1 MRVWTSLMLVWAVA
15 FGAAACASRT
25 QPAAQ
30 PTPAPTPLPGVSAAP
45 AQSLPAWF
53 ASVSPRGEAKDGAQV
68 RVRFTDDLVPVE
80 ALESPDRAAVLAHFR
95 IEPALPGRFIVLT
108 PRMIAFQADAPIPH
122 AARVRVTVTAGLAD
136 LAGHTLS
143 QDYAWSFTTVPITFA
158 GLPGQDQ
165 NAGGQLPA
173 QSRLPTFGLDASDA
187 VDPASLVAHTHLI
200 DPSDPA
206 KPVAVQIAPSPSPNP
221 SQSPGAVSDASG
233 PATGETGVHY
243 DLVPVSEL
251 SGDTTYTLAVDA
263 GVRPLGGN
271 LPTAASYEGKL
282 RTYGPLVLREVRFE
296 QPDDGTRFANGL
308 PALQF
313 SNDLDAASAA
323 KAVTLSPAPNSSVPL
338 LRVAEGGVI
347 DLDPDALTPR
357 TTYTVRIAG
366 SLKDVFG
373 QTLGKDATATVQTG
387 DLAADLW
394 APAGLSIFPA
404 GSDLAVNVQSTN
416 LPQRAYRAAF
426 SVLAPTDLIAHDLR
440 SESDVESLLPAA
452 AGWPSHPVQ
461 ALPNAAADTV
471 LPLRAQLGGR
481 TGTLAYGFTARTTLR
496 RNDAGQL
503 VWQEPK
509 FVGAVSLT
517 NLGVFT
523 QWFPSGG
530 QVRVAHLSD
539 GSPVA
544 HASVQIYESVTD
556 DSDKANASQTPCA
569 SGVTSANGVW
579 VLDAAAFAACAS
591 TASDD
596 QNAPELLTIVHEGA
610 DWSFARSTRY
620 VDGYAFNLDGEGWS
634 AGAPVPHGTLLT
646 DRNLYQPGET
656 AKFLGVAYFE
666 RNGALGRG
674 HSASYTVSAQTPSG
688 ATVAL
693 GRAPLDPFGAFATSL
708 TFPARA
714 ETGDWTVT
722 AKGDD
727 GEELDGTFTVAQFK
741 PPNFK
746 VELSSLPHDPVPQG
760 AVVAASSKSEY
771 LFGAPVEGGTSH
783 VTVTRARE
791 YFAPAGWD
799 AFAFGRQWIYP
810 EEEPSVTSDVLQR
823 DLPIGP
829 TGVAAFSVPVGNDL
843 PFPMR
848 FTVTAQ
854 TTDVSRLAVADTASF
869 VALPAA
875 RLIGLRT
882 KFVAAAGDPFDVAA
896 IVIDPKGVPASGTH
910 LTIVLQQRLDASVTQ
925 VVEGGEAAHD
935 AVRYVDVA
943 TQDVT
948 SGDQPVTV
956 SFTARKPGDYRLRAN
971 FAGATSDAGATDAEV
986 WVTGPGEAAW
996 LTGGQN
1002 ALGVKLDKPSYRPG
1016 EEATALVQSP
1026 YPDAELYFAV
1036 IRHGVLYQTTQEVH
1050 GAAPQVRF
1058 EITPDM
1064 LPNAAVEALLVRRGR
1079 PLGANPPGELGTLSR
1094 LGFAP
1099 FEVSFDAKYLNV
1111 SLRPKLTTLQPGG
1124 RQQLTLRVT
1133 GRDGKPVRGE
1143 VAIAVVNDA
1152 ILQLSGYRFPDV
1164 AKAVY
1169 ADQPISTRVADNR
1182 ADVKLASER
1191 ESVEKGF
1198 GFGGGAMAGPPSTR
1212 VRTKFVPLAYWNPSV
1227 RTDATGSAAVA
1238 FTLPDDLTTWRVMA
1252 LALAPDARF
1261 GNAETTFIS
1270 NKTLVTNPILPQFAR
1285 PGDRFSAGVAITNVG
1300 GGAGAL
1306 AVSGTLGGGLTFA
1319 SGEPRAAQT
1328 SASLAGVT
1336 QAVDFNVLA
1345 SGTQDAT
1352 VGFRTLLGNW
1362 SDAFVFPVPIVS
1374 NDVLET
1380 TVTTGTTRTAANV
1393 ALDVA
1398 ATLRGPFGGL
1408 DVTLASTVLASL
1420 TEPQKALD
1428 LPASP
1433 FLTDL
1438 ASRIAV
1444 ASDAIVLD
1452 RTYGRPQEIPALT
1465 NDLRSSL
1472 DALRGLALPDNGFAA
1487 WPGAQAS
1494 ELYTTAFAAEQ
1505 LQQAR
1510 LAGFDVTADL
1520 TRVRSFLAKTLANP
1534 GKAAGCDSDASCI
1547 AEARLEALETLGT
1560 LGEPR
1565 NDFLSDIMAH
1575 QANFGYYERIELAR
1589 QLLRLPD
1596 WHARGIALRDQL
1608 FENVSLAARTASV
1621 DVRGTFGESAVA
1633 GQSQMLGLAV
1643 ESALPDDDVDR
1654 LLRSLLALR
1663 HNGRWGC
1670 SCDDAEALNALA
1682 LYVKHQPAPPNFTA
1696 SLQLPTRPV
1705 RTIEQTFHG
1714 YAVTSRT
1721 VSTALDGL
1729 VTGPSTV
1736 ALSKRGNGTLH
1747 YVVALRYRVPD
1758 ASPGVYAGL
1767 RIDRILRAAS
1777 EPAPVA
1783 TFGLALP
1790 AAPATVVAG
1799 RVFDVEDRIISDHPV
1814 EDVVITD
1821 PLPAGFEAIDQ
1832 SFRTS
1837 APVGPSADL
1846 GDDWTLNYQSIYR
1859 DRVLSF
1865 AQHLDPGSYAIHYL
1879 VRSVTPGTFAWPAAT
1894 VALQYAPEEFGRTA
1908 ASQVVITAK

>member
-1 MRVWTSLMLVWAVA
+1 MLVLGVA

-30 PTPAPTPLPGVSAAP
+30 STPAPTPLPEVAAAP
-45 AQSLPAWF
+45 AQALPGWF
-53 ASVSPRGEAKDGAQV
+53 AAVSPRGEAKDGAQI
-68 RVRFTDDLVPVE
+68 RVRFTSDLVPVE
-80 ALESPDRAAVLAHFR
+80 ALESPDRQAVLAHFR
-95 IEPALPGRFIVLT
+95 LEPALPGRFIVLT
-108 PRMIAFQADAPIPH
+108 PRMIAFQADAPLPH
-122 AARVRVTVTAGLAD
+122 ATRLRVTVTAGLGD
-136 LAGHTLS
+136 LAGHALAT
-143 QDYAWSFTTVPITFA
+143 DFAWSFTTEPITFA
-158 GLPGQDQ
+158 GLPGMVAQSD
-165 NAGGQLPA
+165 AELPA
-173 QSRLPTFGLDASDA
+173 QSRLPTFGIDASDA
-187 VDPASLVAHTHLI
+187 VDPKSLVAHTHLI
-200 DPSDPA
+200 DPKNPD
-206 KPVAVQIAPSPSPNP
+206 KPVAVQIAPSPSPDP
-221 SQSPGAVSDASG
+221 SQSPGVVSDASG

-251 SGDTTYTLAVDA
+251 SGDTTYNLAVDA
-263 GVRPLGGN
+263 GVQPQGGN
-271 LPTAASYEGKL
+271 LPTTETYAGKL
-282 RTYGPLVLREVRFE
+282 RTYGPLVLRGVEFA
-296 QPDDGTRFANGL
+296 QSDDVTRFAKGL
-308 PALQF
+308 PTLRF
-313 SNDLDAASAA
+313 SNDVDPASAP
-323 KAVTLSPAPNSSVPL
+323 KAVTLSPAPNASVPL
-338 LRVAEGGVI
+338 LRVDDSGAVT
-347 DLDPDALTPR
+347 LDPDALAPR
-357 TTYTVRIAG
+357 TTYSVTVAA

-373 QTLGKDATATVQTG
+373 QTLGNDATATFQTG
-387 DLAADLW
+387 DLTADLW
-394 APAGLSIFPA
+394 APTGLSIFPA

-416 LPQRAYRAAF
+416 LPQRAYRASF
-426 SVLAPTDLIAHDLR
+426 RVLQPTDLIANDLR
-440 SESDVESLLPAA
+440 AESDVESVLPPD

-461 ALPNAAADTV
+461 AQPNAAADSV
-471 LPLRAQLGGR
+471 LPLRALLGGR
-481 TGTLAYGFTARTTLR
+481 TGTLAYGFTARTTLK

-503 VWQEPK
+503 VWQQPK

-517 NLGVFT
+517 NLGIFT

-530 QVRVAHLSD
+530 QVRVAHLND

-544 HASVQIYESVTD
+544 HATVQIYESVTENTKKGD
-556 DSDKANASQTPCA
+556 ASQTPCA
-569 SGVTSANGVW
+569 SGATGADGVW
-579 VLDAAAFAACAS
+579 QLDAAAFAACAS

-634 AGAPVPHGTLLT
+634 AGAPVSHGTLLT

-656 AKFLGVAYFE
+656 AKLLGVAYFE
-666 RNGALGRG
+666 RNGILGRG
-674 HSASYTVSAQTPSG
+674 HSAAYDVTAQTPSG

-727 GEELDGTFTVAQFK
+727 GEELDGSFTVAQFK

-746 VELSSLPHDPVPQG
+746 VDLSLQARDPVPQG
-760 AVVAASSKSEY
+760 TAVAASSTSDY

-791 YFAPAGWD
+791 YFAPQGWD

-810 EEEPSVTSDVLQR
+810 EQEPSVTSDVLQR

-829 TGVAAFSVPVGNDL
+829 TGVAAFSVPVGTDL

-848 FTVTAQ
+848 YTVTAQ

-869 VALPAA
+869 VALPAPQ
-875 RLIGLRT
+875 LIGLRT
-882 KFVAAAGDPFDVAA
+882 NFVAAAGEPFDVAA
-896 IVIDPKGVPASGTH
+896 IVVDAKGVAASGTH
-910 LTIVLQQRLDASVTQ
+910 VTIVLQQRLDASVTQ
-925 VVEGGEAAHD
+925 IVEGGEAAHD

-948 SGDQPVTV
+948 TGDKPVTV
-956 SFTARKPGDYRLRAN
+956 RFTAGKPGDYRLRAD
-971 FAGATSDAGATDAEV
+971 FSGATSDAGATDADV
-986 WVTGPGEAAW
+986 WVTGPGVAAW

-1002 ALGVKLDKPSYRPG
+1002 ALGVKLDKASYRPG
-1016 EEATALVQSP
+1016 DTATALVQSP
-1026 YPDAELYFAV
+1026 YPDAQLYFAV
-1036 IRHGVLYQTTQEVH
+1036 IRHGVLYQTKQDVH

-1058 EITPDM
+1058 KITPDM

-1079 PLGANPPGELGTLSR
+1079 SLGANPPAGLGQLSR

-1099 FEVSFDAKYLNV
+1099 FDVSFDAKYLSV
-1111 SLRPKLTTLQPGG
+1111 ALHPKLSTLQPGA
-1124 RQQLTLRVT
+1124 RQHLTIRVT

-1143 VAIAVVNDA
+1143 VALAVVNDA

-1182 ADVKLASER
+1182 GDVKLASER

-1212 VRTKFVPLAYWNPSV
+1212 VRTKFVPLAYWNPAV
-1227 RTDATGSAAVA
+1227 RTDANGSAAIDFA
-1238 FTLPDDLTTWRVMA
+1238 LPDNLTTWRVMA

-1261 GNAETTFIS
+1261 GNGETTFIS
-1270 NKTLVTNPILPQFAR
+1270 NKALVTNPILPQFAR

-1300 GGAGAL
+1300 GGAGQL
-1306 AVSGTLGGGLTFA
+1306 AVSGTLGGGLTYA
-1319 SGEPRAAQT
+1319 TGDPRATQT
-1328 SASLAGVT
+1328 SAPLSGLT
-1336 QAVDFNVLA
+1336 QAVDFDVVA
-1345 SGTQDAT
+1345 SGTGDAT

-1362 SDAFVFPVPIVS
+1362 SDAFAFTVPIET
-1374 NDVLET
+1374 NDALET
-1380 TVTTGTTRTAANV
+1380 VVTTGTTRTTASVPLAV
-1393 ALDVA
+1393 TPA
-1398 ATLRGPFGGL
+1398 LRGPLGGL
-1408 DVTLASTVLASL
+1408 DVTLASTLLADVV
-1420 TEPQKALD
+1420 EPQAALA
-1428 LPASP
+1428 LPQSP

-1444 ASDAIVLD
+1444 AADAIVLG
-1452 RTYGRPQEIPALT
+1452 RTYGRSQDIPALT
-1465 NDLRSSL
+1465 RTLEANL

-1487 WPGAQAS
+1487 WPGAPKS

-1505 LQQAR
+1505 LRQAQ
-1510 LAGFDVTADL
+1510 LAGFNVTADL
-1520 TRVRSFLAKTLANP
+1520 ARVHAFLTKTLANP
-1534 GKAAGCDSDASCI
+1534 GTAAGCDSDADCL

-1575 QANFGYYERIELAR
+1575 QAGFGYYERIELAR

-1596 WHARGIALRDQL
+1596 WHARGIALRDEL
-1608 FENVSLAARTASV
+1608 FQNVSLGARAARV
-1621 DVRGTFGESAVA
+1621 DVRGTFGESPVA
-1633 GQSQMLGLAV
+1633 GQAQMLGLAV
-1643 ESALPDDDVDR
+1643 ESGVSEDDIDR
-1654 LLRSLLALR
+1654 LLLSLLALR
-1663 HNGRWGC
+1663 HDGRWGC
-1670 SCDDAEALNALA
+1670 WCDDAEALNALA
-1682 LYVKHQPAPPNFTA
+1682 LYARRSPTPPNFTA
-1696 SLQLPTRPV
+1696 TVRLPTNPARSV
-1705 RTIEQTFHG
+1705 DATFHG

-1721 VSTALDGL
+1721 VSSPIDALLGGASA
-1729 VTGPSTV
+1729 VQF
-1736 ALSKRGNGTLH
+1736 SKRGSGTLH

-1758 ASPGVYAGL
+1758 ESPGAYAGL
-1767 RIDRILRAAS
+1767 RIDRILRPAAS
-1777 EPAPVA
+1777 QTPVA
-1783 TFGLALP
+1783 GFGLALP
-1790 AAPATVVAG
+1790 AGPATVIAG

-1837 APVGPSADL
+1837 APLGPNADA
-1846 GDDWTLNYQSIYR
+1846 GDDLVLDYQSIYR

-1865 AQHLDPGSYAIHYL
+1865 ARHLEPGSYAIHYL
-1879 VRSVTPGTFAWPAAT
+1879 VRSVTPGTFVWPGAS

-1908 ASQVVITAK
+1908 DSQLVVTAK

>member
-1 MRVWTSLMLVWAVA
+1 MLVLAVA

-25 QPAAQ
+25 PPGGQS
-30 PTPAPTPLPGVSAAP
+30 TPAPTPLPGVSAAP
-45 AQSLPAWF
+45 AQPLPAWF
-53 ASVSPRGEAKDGAQV
+53 ASVSPRGEAKDGAQI
-68 RVRFTDDLVPVE
+68 RVRFASDLVPVE

-95 IEPALPGRFIVLT
+95 LDPTLPGRFVILT
-108 PRMIAFQADAPIPH
+108 PRMVAFQADAPLPH
-122 AARVRVTVTAGLAD
+122 AARVRVTLTAGLSD
-136 LAGHTLS
+136 RAGHTLGA
-143 QDYAWSFTTVPITFA
+143 DFAWSFTTEPITFG
-158 GLPGQDQ
+158 GLPGMVAQSDSE
-165 NAGGQLPA
+165 LPA

-200 DPSDPA
+200 DPKNPA
-206 KPVAVQIAPSPSPNP
+206 DLVAVQIAPSPSPNP
-221 SQSPGAVSDASG
+221 SQSPGVVSDASG

-251 SGDTTYTLAVDA
+251 SGDTTYTLTVDA
-263 GVRPLGGN
+263 GVKPQGGN
-271 LPTAASYEGKL
+271 LPTAESYEGKL
-282 RTYGPLVLREVRFE
+282 RTYGPLVLRELKFE
-296 QPDDGTRFANGL
+296 QPDDGTRFAKGL
-308 PALQF
+308 PTLTF
-313 SNDLDAASAA
+313 SNDLDPASAA
-323 KAVTLSPAPNSSVPL
+323 KAVTLSPAPNAAVPL
-338 LRVAEGGVI
+338 LRVEDGGVV
-347 DLDPDALTPR
+347 DLDPDALAPR
-357 TTYTVRIAG
+357 TTYTVTVAA
-366 SLKDVFG
+366 SLKDAFG
-373 QTLGKDATATVQTG
+373 QTLGTDATATFQTG

-404 GSDLAVNVQSTN
+404 GSNLAVNVQSTN

-426 SVLAPTDLIAHDLR
+426 TVLQPTDLIAHDLR
-440 SESDVESLLPAA
+440 SESDVESLLPADA
-452 AGWPSHPVQ
+452 DWPSHPVR

-471 LPLRAQLGGR
+471 LPLRARLGGR

-503 VWQEPK
+503 AWQESK

-517 NLGVFT
+517 NLGIFT

-530 QVRVAHLSD
+530 QVRVTHLSD

-544 HASVQIYESVTD
+544 RATVQIYESVTE
-556 DSDKANASQTPCA
+556 DSNKGTASQTPCA
-569 SGVTSANGVW
+569 SGATGADGVW
-579 VLDAAAFAACAS
+579 SLDAAAFAACAS

-596 QNAPELLTIVHEGA
+596 QSAPGLLTIVHEGG
-610 DWSFARSTRY
+610 DWSFARSTRF

-634 AGAPVPHGTLLT
+634 AGAPVAHGTLLT
-646 DRNLYQPGET
+646 DRSLYQPGET

-666 RNGALGRG
+666 RNGVLGRG
-674 HSASYTVSAQTPSG
+674 HSAFYAVTAQTPSG

-746 VELSSLPHDPVPQG
+746 VDLSLSTRDPVSQG
-760 AVVAASSKSEY
+760 AVVAASSKSDY
-771 LFGAPVEGGTSH
+771 LFGAPVQGGTSH
-783 VTVTRARE
+783 VIVTRARE

-799 AFAFGRQWIYP
+799 AFTFGRSWIYP

-829 TGVAAFSVPVGNDL
+829 TGVAAFTVPVGTDL

-848 FTVTAQ
+848 YTVSAQ

-875 RLIGLRT
+875 QLIGLRT
-882 KFVAAAGDPFDVAA
+882 KFVAAAGAPFDVGA

-925 VVEGGEAAHD
+925 IVEGGEAARD

-948 SGDQPVTV
+948 SGDKPVTL
-956 SFTARKPGDYRLRAN
+956 SFTAPKPGDYRVRAN
-971 FAGATSDAGATDAEV
+971 VSDATSEAGATDAEV

-1002 ALGVKLDKPSYRPG
+1002 ALGVKLDKTSYRPG
-1016 EEATALVQSP
+1016 DVATALVQSP
-1026 YPDAELYFAV
+1026 YPDAELFFAV
-1036 IRHGVLYQTTQEVH
+1036 IRHGVLYQATQEVR

-1058 EITPDM
+1058 KITADM

-1079 PLGANPPGELGTLSR
+1079 PLGADPPAGLGQLSR
-1094 LGFAP
+1094 LGFAQ
-1099 FEVSFDAKYLNV
+1099 FEVAFDSKYLSV
-1111 SLRPKLTTLQPGG
+1111 ALRPKRTTLEPGS
-1124 RQQLTLRVT
+1124 RQQLTVRIT
-1133 GRDGKPVRGE
+1133 GRDGRPVRGE

-1182 ADVKLASER
+1182 ADVKLVSER

-1198 GFGGGAMAGPPSTR
+1198 GFGGGSMAGPPSTR

-1227 RTDATGSAAVA
+1227 RTDASGSAAVD

-1261 GNAETTFIS
+1261 GNGETTFIS

-1285 PGDRFSAGVAITNVG
+1285 PGDRFTAGVAITNVG
-1300 GGAGAL
+1300 GGAGEL
-1306 AVSGTLGGGLTFA
+1306 AVSGTLGGGLTYA
-1319 SGEPRAAQT
+1319 TGAPRAAQT
-1328 SASLAGVT
+1328 SAPLAGVT
-1336 QAVDFNVLA
+1336 QAVDFDVTA

-1362 SDAFVFPVPIVS
+1362 SDAFVFPVPIVT

-1380 TVTTGTTRTAANV
+1380 TVTTGTTRTAASV
-1393 ALDVA
+1393 PLDVA
-1398 ATLRGPFGGL
+1398 AAVRGPFGGL
-1408 DVTLASTVLASL
+1408 DVTLASTVLASV
-1420 TEPQKALD
+1420 TEPQKALE

-1438 ASRIAV
+1438 ASRVAV

-1452 RTYGRPQEIPALT
+1452 RTYGRPQDIPALS

-1472 DALRGLALPDNGFAA
+1472 DVLRGLALPDNGFAA

-1505 LQQAR
+1505 LRQAQ

-1575 QANFGYYERIELAR
+1575 EANFGYYERIELAR

-1596 WHARGIALRDQL
+1596 WRARGIALRDQL
-1608 FENVSLAARTASV
+1608 FENVSLAARAARV

-1643 ESALPDDDVDR
+1643 ESALPDEDVDR
-1654 LLRSLLALR
+1654 LLLSLLALR

-1682 LYVKHQPAPPNFTA
+1682 LYVKREAAPPNFTA
-1696 SLQLPTRPV
+1696 SLQLPTQPA
-1705 RTIEQTFHG
+1705 RTIEQTFNG
-1714 YAVTSRT
+1714 YKVTSRT
-1721 VSTALDGL
+1721 VSTPLDTL
-1729 VTGPSTV
+1729 VTGPSAV
-1736 ALSKRGNGTLH
+1736 ELSKRGNGTLH

-1767 RIDRILRAAS
+1767 RIDRILRTAS
-1777 EPAPVA
+1777 SPLPLAR
-1783 TFGLALP
+1783 FGLALP

-1837 APVGPSADL
+1837 VPVGPSTDL
-1846 GDDWTLNYQSIYR
+1846 GDDWTLDYQSIYR

-1879 VRSVTPGTFAWPAAT
+1879 VRSVTPGIFAWPGAT

-1908 ASQVVITAK
+1908 ASRLVITAK

>member
-1 MRVWTSLMLVWAVA
+1 MLVLAVA

-30 PTPAPTPLPGVSAAP
+30 STPAPTPLPGVSAAP
-45 AQSLPAWF
+45 VQPLPDWIT
-53 ASVSPRGEAKDGAQV
+53 SVSPRGEAKDGAQI
-68 RVRFTDDLVPVE
+68 RVRFRDDVVPVE
-80 ALESPDRAAVLAHFR
+80 ALESEDRQGVLGHFR

-108 PRMIAFQADAPIPH
+108 PRMIAFQADAPFPH

-136 LAGHTLS
+136 RAGHTLTG
-143 QDYAWSFTTVPITFA
+143 DYAWSFTTEPITFA
-158 GLPGQDQ
+158 NLPGTDETDDTK
-165 NAGGQLPA
+165 LPA
-173 QSRLPTFGLDASDA
+173 QSRLPTFGFDASDA
-187 VDPASLVAHTHLI
+187 VDPDSLVAHTHLI
-200 DPSDPA
+200 DSKDPS
-206 KPVAVQIAPSPSPNP
+206 KTVAVRLAPSPSPDP
-221 SQSPGAVSDASG
+221 SQSPAAPGDASG
-233 PATGETGVHY
+233 PATGATGVHY
-243 DLVPVSEL
+243 DLMPAAEL
-251 SGDTTYTLAVDA
+251 AGDATYSLVVDP
-263 GVRPLGGN
+263 GVAPQGGN
-271 LPTAASYEGKL
+271 LPSAARYEGKL
-282 RTYGPLVLREVRFE
+282 RTYGPLVLRGADFE
-296 QPDDGTRFANGL
+296 PGDGTRFAKGL
-308 PALQF
+308 PTLTF
-313 SNDLDAASAA
+313 SNAIDPAGAT
-323 KAVTLSPAPNSSVPL
+323 KAVTLSPAPNAAVPL
-338 LRVAEGGVI
+338 LRVDDGGTI
-347 DLDPDALTPR
+347 TLDPDALAPR
-357 TTYTVRIAG
+357 TTYTITVAG

-373 QTLGKDATATVQTG
+373 QTLAKTATATLQTG
-387 DLAADLW
+387 DVSADLW
-394 APAGLSIFPA
+394 APVGLTIFPA

-416 LPQRAYRAAF
+416 LPQHAYRAGFA
-426 SVLAPTDLIAHDLR
+426 VVKPEDLIAADLG
-440 SESDVESLLPAA
+440 SDSDVRKLLPPLSA
-452 AGWPSHPVQ
+452 WSSHPVP
-461 ALPNAAADTV
+461 ASPNVPTDTA
-471 LPLRAQLGGR
+471 LPLRALLGGK
-481 TGTLAYGFTARTTLR
+481 TGTLAYGFSARTTRTLD
-496 RNDAGQL
+496 DAGHPD
-503 VWQEPK
+503 WNEPTLI
-509 FVGAVSLT
+509 GAVSLT

-544 HASVQIYESVTD
+544 HASVRIFESMTD
-556 DSDKANASQTPCA
+556 ANDKSDASKTPCA
-569 SGVTSANGVW
+569 SGTTGADGVW

-591 TASDD
+591 TAGDP
-596 QNAPELLTIVHEGA
+596 NYAPGLLTIVRDGA
-610 DWSFARSTRY
+610 DWTFARSSRY
-620 VDGYAFNLDGEGWS
+620 MDGYAFNLDGEGWS
-634 AGAPVPHGTLLT
+634 AGAPAPHGTIFT

-666 RNGALGRG
+666 RNGVLGPGR
-674 HSASYTVSAQTPSG
+674 SASYAVSAQTPSG
-688 ATVAL
+688 RNIDL
-693 GRAPLDPFGAFATSL
+693 GRVSLDRFGAFSTSL
-708 TFPARA
+708 AFDARA
-714 ETGDWTVT
+714 ETGDWTID

-727 GEELDGTFTVAQFK
+727 GEDLSGTFTVAQFK

-746 VELSSLPHDPVPQG
+746 VDLSLLTRDPVPQG
-760 AVVAASSKSEY
+760 TVVNASSKSDY

-791 YFAPAGWD
+791 YFTPPGWD
-799 AFAFGRQWIYP
+799 AFAFGRQWMYP
-810 EEEPSVTSDVLQR
+810 ESEPSVTSDVLQR

-829 TGVAAFSVPVGNDL
+829 SGVAAFGVPVGTDL

-848 FTVTAQ
+848 YTVTAQ
-854 TTDVSRLAVADTASF
+854 TTDVSRLAVADTKSF
-869 VALPAA
+869 VALPSPQ
-875 RLIGLRT
+875 LIGLRT
-882 KFVAAAGDPFDVAA
+882 NFVAAANAPFGVDA
-896 IVIDPKGVPASGTH
+896 IVTDPSGAPTGGTH

-925 VVEGGEAAHD
+925 IVEGGEASHD

-948 SGDQPVTV
+948 SGGKPVSV
-956 SFTARKPGDYRLRAN
+956 RFTAPKPGDYRLRASV
-971 FAGATSDAGATDAEV
+971 TGATDDSGATDTEV

-1002 ALGVKLDKPSYRPG
+1002 ALGVKLDKTTYRPG
-1016 EEATALVQSP
+1016 DVATALVQSP
-1026 YPDAELYFAV
+1026 YPEADLYLAV
-1036 IRHGVLYQTTQEVH
+1036 VRHGILYQSTQVVH

-1058 EITPDM
+1058 KVTPDM

-1079 PLGANPPGELGTLSR
+1079 PLGTSPPAGLGLLSR

-1099 FEVSFDAKYLNV
+1099 FEVAFDAKYLSV
-1111 SLRPKLTTLQPGG
+1111 ELRPAHATLEPGS
-1124 RQQLTLRVT
+1124 RQHLNVRVS

-1143 VAIAVVNDA
+1143 VALAVVNDA

-1164 AKAVY
+1164 MKLVY

-1182 ADVKLASER
+1182 GDVKLASDHPF
-1191 ESVEKGF
+1191 VEKGF

-1227 RTDATGSAAVA
+1227 RTDASGAAAVD

-1261 GNAETTFIS
+1261 GNGEVTFIS
-1270 NKTLVTNPILPQFAR
+1270 NKQLVTNPILPQFAR
-1285 PGDRFSAGVAITNVG
+1285 PGDRFTAGVAITNVG
-1300 GGAGAL
+1300 GGAGSL
-1306 AVSGTLGGGLTFA
+1306 AVSGTLGGGLTYA
-1319 SGEPRAAQT
+1319 TGQPRAAQT
-1328 SASLAGVT
+1328 SVPLAGVT
-1336 QAVDFNVLA
+1336 QAVDFDVTA
-1345 SGTQDAT
+1345 SGARDAT

-1362 SDAFVFPVPIVS
+1362 SDAFVFPVPIVT

-1380 TVTTGTTRTAANV
+1380 TVTTGTTRTAASV
-1393 ALDVA
+1393 PLDVA
-1398 ATLRGPFGGL
+1398 PALRGPFGGL
-1408 DVTLASTVLASL
+1408 DVTLASTVLASV
-1420 TEPQKALD
+1420 TEPQKALE

-1438 ASRIAV
+1438 ASRVAV

-1452 RTYGRPQEIPALT
+1452 RTYGRPADIPALT
-1465 NDLRSSL
+1465 SELRSSL

-1505 LQQAR
+1505 LRQAQ

-1534 GKAAGCDSDASCI
+1534 GKAAGCDSDAGCI

-1575 QANFGYYERIELAR
+1575 EANFGYYERIELAR

-1596 WHARGIALRDQL
+1596 WHARGIALRDKL
-1608 FENVSLAARTASV
+1608 FENVSLAARAARV

-1654 LLRSLLALR
+1654 LLLSLLALR

-1682 LYVKHQPAPPNFTA
+1682 LYVKREPTPPDFTA
-1696 SLQLPTRPV
+1696 SLQLPTQPA

-1721 VSTALDGL
+1721 VSTPLDAL
-1729 VTGPSTV
+1729 VSGPSTV
-1736 ALSKRGNGTLH
+1736 GLSKRGTGTLH

-1777 EPAPVA
+1777 SPAPLA
-1783 TFGLALP
+1783 SFGLALP

-1837 APVGPSADL
+1837 APIGPSTDL
-1846 GDDWTLNYQSIYR
+1846 GDDWTLDYQSIYR

-1879 VRSVTPGTFAWPAAT
+1879 VRSVTPGTFAWPGAS

-1908 ASQVVITAK
+1908 ASQLVITTK